1 MGWRRVVALGFG
13 LLAIGLAQQVCYGKL
28 TAFSPVLLG
37 FARHQTARAVV
48 YQQAGA
54 RWPADLDLDAMVAEV
69 ERFHALH
76 FRRRPE
82 IVAFGD
88 AASYHRR
95 SLSRAR
101 FCAFSSGRLLV
112 SPWALREA
120 AEGRLSLDIYLRHEL
135 SHVLIFQHRGLL
147 AELRYPAWLLE
158 GIAVYSTQQMG
169 TTFYP
174 SKAETYQLMRQGNY
188 LPPRWFKTR
197 REDSVPLRVP
207 YRIGFMY
214 SEFGC
219 LVDYLVT
226 AHGPDRLLTYLKAL
240 LRDGDEERVF
250 QAVYGY
256 PFETCL
262 ERFRAHVANAVPPE
276 RNP

>member
-1 MGWRRVVALGFG
+1 MGRRRVVALGCG

-37 FARHQTARAVV
+37 FSRHETARAVV
-48 YQQAGA
+48 YRQAGA
-54 RWPADLDLDAMVAEV
+54 GWPADIDLDGMIAEV
-69 ERFHALH
+69 ERFHDLR

-82 IVAFGD
+82 LVAFGD
-88 AASYHRR
+88 VASYRRR

-101 FCAFSSGRLLV
+101 FCAFSSGRLLI

-135 SHVLIFQHRGLL
+135 SHVLIFQHRGFL

-158 GIAVYSTQQMG
+158 GLAVYSTQQMG

-174 SKAETYQLMRQGNY
+174 SKADTYRLLRQGNY

-207 YRIGFMY
+207 YRLGFIY

-219 LVDYLVT
+219 LVDYLQET
-226 AHGPDRLLTYLKAL
+226 HRPERLLAYMKRL
-240 LRDGDEERVF
+240 LRDSDEERAF

-256 PFETCL
+256 SFETCL
-262 ERFRAHVANAVPPE
+262 ERFRAQAEVAE
-276 RNP
+276 R